1 MTIPKPSPHS
11 TKKLLP
17 KGPQGPQGNSFFVL
31 IVEKYDYLPA
41 PLKKIRLFLLFSTY
55 YHFLTLF
62 KKFYFFEWSKIFRG
76 FLSFSKG
83 SGT

>member
-41 PLKKIRLFLLFSTY
+41 PLKKNPTIFA
-55 YHFLTLF
+55 
-62 KKFYFFEWSKIFRG
+62 FFHL
-76 FLSFSKG
+76 LSFFN
-83 SGT
+83 TF